1 VGEGLV
7 GAPAVRDT
15 LEAQIAQQESN
26 HSMRQCGD
34 VMRLHIKV
42 DPDTQ
47 VISDVRFK
55 TFGCGSAM

>member
-1 VGEGLV
+1 LV
-7 GAPAVRDT
+7 W
-15 LEAQIAQQESN
+15 
-26 HSMRQCGD
+26 QCGD

-42 DPDTQ
+42 DPATQ